1 MAESEI
7 PVETTSFLVDNL
19 DAGNL
24 VELLDEL
31 EGSEYVDKKDNTTI
45 YGEIER
51 DYQAAVKSMSSW
63 KKRYSKALQL
73 AKMIPADSDGKE
85 ITSKDFP
92 FEGASTAMLPYILE
106 AMLDFHGRAVPDL
119 VWTNKI
125 VKAKIVSMLDQLPDF
140 DAPPPPEGSPARS

>member
-45 YGEIER
+45 Y
-51 DYQAAVKSMSSW
+51 
-63 KKRYSKALQL
+63 
-73 AKMIPADSDGKE
+73 
-85 ITSKDFP
+85 
-92 FEGASTAMLPYILE
+92 
-106 AMLDFHGRAVPDL
+106 
-119 VWTNKI
+119 N
-125 VKAKIVSMLDQLPDF
+125 
-140 DAPPPPEGSPARS
+140 RS